1 MAMPGQKE
9 PVREEPSGRSEA
21 GPRQIRLLIAD
32 EDGTLVAQDK
42 VLTRRTVQ
50 AVHRLN
56 DAGIA
61 FAVTSGRP

>member
-1 MAMPGQKE
+1 MPGQKE
-9 PVREEPSGRSEA
+9 PMTGEAGNRSEA
-21 GPRQIRLLIAD
+21 RPRQIRLLIAD
-32 EDGTLVAQDK
+32 EDGTLVAQDT

>member
-1 MAMPGQKE
+1 MPGQKE
-9 PVREEPSGRSEA
+9 PMTEEPSNRSEA
-21 GPRQIRLLIAD
+21 RRRQIRLLIAD

-50 AVHRLN
+50 AVHSLN

-61 FAVTSGRP
+61 FAVSSGHP